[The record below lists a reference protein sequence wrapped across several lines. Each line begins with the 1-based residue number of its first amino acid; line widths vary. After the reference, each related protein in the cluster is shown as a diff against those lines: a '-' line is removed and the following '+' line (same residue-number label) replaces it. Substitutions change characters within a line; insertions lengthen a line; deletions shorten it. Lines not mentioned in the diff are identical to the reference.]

1 MRKIRRRFVRISAG
15 MIGLRWNQLTR
26 QSWFRRIVI
35 CVLAY
40 FPCTHSFSCKASNRD
55 NNTLL
60 ANSVISAF
68 LTDYN
73 SANIY
78 RQPTNDSPRFLLL
91 HSLPTMRSKL
101 VCDYSFKNKYVGLE
115 KITAVFHFK
124 YLEFYQYHRE
134 AIESFKEFT
143 IFYYFGFGRHPF
155 WSMSRLLR

>member
-35 CVLAY
+35 CLLAY
-40 FPCTHSFSCKASNRD
+40 IPCTHSFSCKAANRD

-60 ANSVISAF
+60 ANSVICAF

-73 SANIY
+73 SANIIVS
-78 RQPTNDSPRFLLL
+78 PKMILHDSCFFI
-91 HSLPTMRSKL
+91 HCQQCEVKL

-115 KITAVFHFK
+115 KIRAVFHFK

-134 AIESFKEFT
+134 TIESFKVFT
-143 IFYYFGFGRHPF
+143 IFY
-155 WSMSRLLR
+155 